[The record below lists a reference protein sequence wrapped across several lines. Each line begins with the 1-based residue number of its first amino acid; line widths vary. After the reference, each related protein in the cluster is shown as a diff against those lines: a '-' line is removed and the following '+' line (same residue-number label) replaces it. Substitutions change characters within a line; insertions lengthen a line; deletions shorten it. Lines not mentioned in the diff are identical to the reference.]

1 MAFIKITKLNLG
13 LNSPILK
20 VFGGTID
27 TSSIP
32 EEEIVAVNTDKI
44 IGISQPMGTGLKDDE
59 RLCHKLY
66 FSPDEFWAVKHD
78 DQLLEMLDKL

>member
-32 EEEIVAVNTDKI
+32 EEEIVAVNPVS
-44 IGISQPMGTGLKDDE
+44 GN
-59 RLCHKLY
+59 
-66 FSPDEFWAVKHD
+66 
-78 DQLLEMLDKL
+78 